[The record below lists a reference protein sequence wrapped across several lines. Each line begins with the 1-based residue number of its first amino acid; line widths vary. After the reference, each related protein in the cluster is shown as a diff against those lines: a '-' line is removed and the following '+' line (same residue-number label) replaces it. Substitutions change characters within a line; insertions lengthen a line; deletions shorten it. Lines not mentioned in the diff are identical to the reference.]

1 MEKDEIITEIKKLK
15 ILVDSSKHTIA
26 INGISLLFERIEN
39 SETLTQSDKD
49 DLKKELK
56 NILSENEKK
65 YSWLQEQELFSIYKI
80 L

>member
-1 MEKDEIITEIKKLK
+1 MEKDEIITEIRKLK
-15 ILVDSSKHTIA
+15 NLVDSSKHTIA

-49 DLKKELK
+49 ELKNKLK

-65 YSWLQEQELFSIYKI
+65 YS
-80 L
+80 